1 MPYAKNGLG
10 FEDYCVLEELK
21 KELEKLT
28 RAGTARLLSP
38 ARIISAATVDIRG
51 RQVVNF
57 TNWDLLGVG
66 ESQRVRR
73 AAQSALERGPL
84 SAASSRLGTGTS
96 AEIVAAEN
104 RLAGFLGAE
113 RALLLP
119 SKNQGIF
126 TLIAA
131 LLGDRDAVITDELT
145 QAPVGDAAYL
155 VQADFRTYSGS
166 NPASLIS
173 ELERARMRARR
184 VVFAEALSPLTG
196 QLADLKLI
204 ASQAVRFD
212 AALVVDES
220 FSLGGYGVRG
230 AGGVEA
236 AAILPPFCVIGD
248 LGHSLGLFGGF
259 LAGSQVLISYIEQRS
274 RALGIDTALP
284 PSLAAAVEA
293 AVDHIELAHLQREEL
308 FRRAR
313 LARDPLVSAGVI
325 DPGTQLSPILCIP
338 FPKASK
344 AAELSAALFNRGF
357 KVEVVTSQV
366 PFSEKSYVRAIV
378 TNRHSDRQLEGFVN
392 TVIELVP
399 RVLRK

>member
-1 MPYAKNGLG
+1 M
-10 FEDYCVLEELK
+10 LEELK

-28 RAGTARLLSP
+28 RAGTVGRLLSP
-38 ARIISAATVDIRG
+38 SRIINGAIVETRG
-51 RQVVNF
+51 KQVVNF
-57 TNWDLLGVG
+57 SNWDLLGVG
-66 ESQRVRR
+66 ENQRVRR
-73 AAQSALERGPL
+73 AAQSALERAPL
-84 SAASSRLGTGTS
+84 SAAASRLSTGTS

-131 LLGDRDAVITDELT
+131 LLSDRDAVITDELT

-155 VQADFRTYSGS
+155 LQADFRTYRSS
-166 NPASLIS
+166 DPASLLS

-184 VVFAEALSPLTG
+184 LVFVEALSPITG
-196 QLADLKLI
+196 HLADLKFI
-204 ASQAVRFD
+204 SAQSNRFD
-212 AALVVDES
+212 AALVIDES
-220 FSLGGYGVRG
+220 FTLGGYGVRG

-236 AAILPPFCVIGD
+236 SALLPPFCVLGD
-248 LGHSLGLFGGF
+248 LGHSFGLFGGF

-284 PSLAAAVEA
+284 PALAAAVEA
-293 AVDHIELAHLQREEL
+293 ALDYIELAHLQREEL
-308 FRRAR
+308 FKRAKLVR
-313 LARDPLVSAGVI
+313 EQLVAAGILDLA
-325 DPGTQLSPILCIP
+325 THTSPILSLP

-344 AAELSAALFNRGF
+344 AAELTAALFNRGF
-357 KVEVVTSQV
+357 MVEVVTAQV
-366 PFSEKSYVRAIV
+366 PFSEKSYVRAII
-378 TNRHSDRQLEGFVN
+378 TNRHTERQLEGFVN